1 MKFQNPS
8 LNSVL
13 TGRTDG
19 RTDERTSRNQ
29 YAPHFF
35 KVGGIMS
42 CFLCCSVSYPYLFSP
57 INFLIILYQLTKFEA
72 PSCTTF
78 GDKKIK

>member
-35 KVGGIMS
+35 KVGGIKM
-42 CFLCCSVSYPYLFSP
+42 
-57 INFLIILYQLTKFEA
+57 KA
-72 PSCTTF
+72 PEC
-78 GDKKIK
+78 

>member
-35 KVGGIMS
+35 KVGGIKKCLHAIPYCMYILLLILS
-42 CFLCCSVSYPYLFSP
+42 KVSS
-57 INFLIILYQLTKFEA
+57 QRVEKR
-72 PSCTTF
+72 
-78 GDKKIK
+78 

>member
-35 KVGGIMS
+35 KVGGIIKCLYLPTFRS
-42 CFLCCSVSYPYLFSP
+42 QASIISEKSTVFTFSYR
-57 INFLIILYQLTKFEA
+57 KA
-72 PSCTTF
+72 
-78 GDKKIK
+78 

>member
-13 TGRTDG
+13 TGRTDK
-19 RTDERTSRNQ
+19 RTSRNQ

-35 KVGGIMS
+35 KVGGIKT
-42 CFLCCSVSYPYLFSP
+42 C
-57 INFLIILYQLTKFEA
+57 LISEPRREETCLYGFRPGLTKTGLY
-72 PSCTTF
+72 S
-78 GDKKIK
+78 IR

>member
-19 RTDERTSRNQ
+19 RTDERTSQNQ

-35 KVGGIMS
+35 KVGGIIINVVLGFNPLKQHTTNNL
-42 CFLCCSVSYPYLFSP
+42 CDYRNQTAYFLCRHVC
-57 INFLIILYQLTKFEA
+57 
-72 PSCTTF
+72 
-78 GDKKIK
+78 

>member
-35 KVGGIMS
+35 KVGGIKSVHKTMS
-42 CFLCCSVSYPYLFSP
+42 HCSHCSP
-57 INFLIILYQLTKFEA
+57 AKFFVMNINLLRIQ
-72 PSCTTF
+72 
-78 GDKKIK
+78 

>member
-13 TGRTDG
+13 TG

-35 KVGGIMS
+35 KVGGIINVNLLGRTHNWIFPILFILVGNDNS
-42 CFLCCSVSYPYLFSP
+42 LRRQSKATKYYIQFLY
-57 INFLIILYQLTKFEA
+57 
-72 PSCTTF
+72 
-78 GDKKIK
+78 

>member
-29 YAPHFF
+29 YAPNFF
-35 KVGGIMS
+35 KVGGIMKAN
-42 CFLCCSVSYPYLFSP
+42 PTGYLWS
-57 INFLIILYQLTKFEA
+57 KSE
-72 PSCTTF
+72 
-78 GDKKIK
+78 

>member
-13 TGRTDG
+13 NGRKDE
-19 RTDERTSRNQ
+19 RTDERTSQKQ

-35 KVGGIMS
+35 KVRGI
-42 CFLCCSVSYPYLFSP
+42 
-57 INFLIILYQLTKFEA
+57 I
-72 PSCTTF
+72 TF
-78 GDKKIK
+78 F

>member
-13 TGRTDG
+13 TG

-35 KVGGIMS
+35 KVGGIKS
-42 CFLCCSVSYPYLFSP
+42 LSYTELPKIRSVLFNLTSLCP
-57 INFLIILYQLTKFEA
+57 IVMRE
-72 PSCTTF
+72 
-78 GDKKIK
+78 

>member
-19 RTDERTSRNQ
+19 RTDERTCQNQ

-35 KVGGIMS
+35 KVGGIMKAIS
-42 CFLCCSVSYPYLFSP
+42 MNNFEFFS
-57 INFLIILYQLTKFEA
+57 
-72 PSCTTF
+72 
-78 GDKKIK
+78 

>member
-13 TGRTDG
+13 TG

-35 KVGGIMS
+35 KVGG
-42 CFLCCSVSYPYLFSP
+42 LK
-57 INFLIILYQLTKFEA
+57 NLTE
-72 PSCTTF
+72 PGLEPTTS
-78 GDKKIK
+78 GLEIH

>member
-13 TGRTDG
+13 TGRTDE

-35 KVGGIMS
+35 KVGGITKGMIS
-42 CFLCCSVSYPYLFSP
+42 LRSSAADRQPFFAYTTNELPNLDLRFKPVSS
-57 INFLIILYQLTKFEA
+57 LTEK
-72 PSCTTF
+72 C
-78 GDKKIK
+78 